1 MPAHKWEYPEL
12 GSFHLEH
19 DEGETRWIGKID
31 LPAFSIF
38 RFRGSRPFRGSTRIQ
53 LTFESLDDDEENF
66 VPTKAM
72 ARLALKIIANQDK
85 LVPKI
90 KQAYFHDL
98 WGTGP
103 QSGMWWHGDEEAREF
118 CAAVLL
124 KRVKRA
130 EIESPDD
137 FEWLLGEPSLQITDD
152 EEIPKAFAR
161 ISFGSAF
168 EDEHGTEA
176 LTDGSKIVGI
186 GYEGEASPFRES

>member
-1 MPAHKWEYPEL
+1 MSASKWEHPEL
-12 GSFHLEH
+12 GSFRREQN
-19 DEGETRWIGKID
+19 DGETRWIGKID
-31 LPAFSIF
+31 LPALAVF
-38 RFRGSRPFRGSTRIQ
+38 RFRGSRPFRGTTRIQ
-53 LTFESLDDDEENF
+53 LTFESYIDDDASF

-90 KQAYFHDL
+90 KQAYFHEL

-118 CAAVLL
+118 CAPVLL
-124 KRVKRA
+124 KRLKRA
-130 EIESPDD
+130 KIESPDD
-137 FEWLLGEPSLQITDD
+137 LEWLLGEPSIQITDD
-152 EEIPKAFAR
+152 EELPKPFAR

-176 LTDGSKIVGI
+176 LTDGSKVVGI
-186 GYEGEASPFRES
+186 GYEGEASPFRAS